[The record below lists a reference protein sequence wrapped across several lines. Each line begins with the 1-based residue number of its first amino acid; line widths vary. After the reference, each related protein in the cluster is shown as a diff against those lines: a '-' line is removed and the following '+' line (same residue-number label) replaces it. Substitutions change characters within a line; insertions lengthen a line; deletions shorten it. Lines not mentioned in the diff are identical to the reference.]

1 MFTDDLWWPWLLIPL
16 TYGLALLSCVDCLR
30 NLRTAQGGTA
40 WIIAMLSFP
49 LLAVPLYWVFGHTR
63 FTGYMQ
69 ARRAGD
75 RQADPY
81 IEKLKA
87 RFPVNGQ
94 TLENYQERFRVLEA
108 LADLPFSQ
116 GNRTQLLIDG
126 EATFK
131 AMFAAIE
138 SAEDYILVQFF
149 IFEDDRI
156 GRAFRDRLMA
166 KAQAGVRVYLLY
178 DAIGCISIPEKYFQ
192 PIRDAGGEVYGF
204 KTRRGPPLRFQINF
218 RNHRKLL
225 IIDGRVGFTGGLNV
239 GDEYL
244 GRDPSMT
251 PWRDTHLQL
260 KGPAV
265 PCLQVSFIQ
274 DWYWAA
280 HSIPDLNWQPEA
292 RDGRTVLVLPTGPAD
307 YLESCTLMFVH
318 AIHAARHR
326 LWIASPYLVPDR
338 EVITALQLAALRG
351 VDVRLLV
358 TGKADSWV
366 VHLVSYAY
374 DDQLLP
380 MGIRLFRYRGF
391 LHEKAMVVDDDLGM
405 VGSANLDNRS
415 FRLNFELNVLVADP
429 AFTAEVAQMLEMDLA
444 NADEITNEDATR
456 RSAAFKLATQGA
468 RLLAPLL

>member
-1 MFTDDLWWPWLLIPL
+1 
-16 TYGLALLSCVDCLR
+16 
-30 NLRTAQGGTA
+30 
-40 WIIAMLSFP
+40 
-49 LLAVPLYWVFGHTR
+49 
-63 FTGYMQ
+63 
-69 ARRAGD
+69 
-75 RQADPY
+75 
-81 IEKLKA
+81 
-87 RFPVNGQ
+87 
-94 TLENYQERFRVLEA
+94 
-108 LADLPFSQ
+108 
-116 GNRTQLLIDG
+116 
-126 EATFK
+126 
-131 AMFAAIE
+131 
-138 SAEDYILVQFF
+138 
-149 IFEDDRI
+149 
-156 GRAFRDRLMA
+156 
-166 KAQAGVRVYLLY
+166 
-178 DAIGCISIPEKYFQ
+178 
-192 PIRDAGGEVYGF
+192 
-204 KTRRGPPLRFQINF
+204 
-218 RNHRKLL
+218 
-225 IIDGRVGFTGGLNV
+225 
-239 GDEYL
+239 
-244 GRDPSMT
+244 MT

-260 KGPAV
+260 EGPAV

-292 RDGRTVLVLPTGPAD
+292 CDGRTVLVLPTGPAD

-358 TGKADSWV
+358 TGKPDSWV

-380 MGIRLFRYRGF
+380 VGIRLFRYRGF

-429 AFTAEVAQMLEMDLA
+429 GFTAEVAQMLAADLA
-444 NADEITNEDATR
+444 NADEVTNEDAAR

>member
-1 MFTDDLWWPWLLIPL
+1 MFTDDLGWPWLLIPL
-16 TYGLALLSCVDCLR
+16 AYGLALISCVDCLR

-40 WIIAMLSFP
+40 WIIALLSFP
-49 LLAVPLYWVFGHTR
+49 LVAVPLYWVFGHTR

-75 RQADPY
+75 RQADPH
-81 IEKLKA
+81 IDKLKA

-94 TLENYQERFRVLEA
+94 TLEDYQERFRVLEA

-131 AMFAAIE
+131 AMFAAME
-138 SAEDYILVQFF
+138 EAEDYILVQFF

-156 GRAFRDRLMA
+156 GRALRDRLVV
-166 KAQAGVRVYLLY
+166 KARAGVRVYLLY
-178 DAIGCISIPEKYFQ
+178 DAIGCISIPERYFQ

-225 IIDGRVGFTGGLNV
+225 IVDGRVGFTGGLNV

-260 KGPAV
+260 EGPAV

-292 RDGRTVLVLPTGPAD
+292 CDGRTVLVLPTGPAD

-326 LWIASPYLVPDR
+326 LWIATPYLIPDR
-338 EVITALQLAALRG
+338 EIITALQLAALRG

-358 TGKADSWV
+358 TGTPDSWV
-366 VHLVSYAY
+366 VHLVSYAF

-380 MGIRLFRYRGF
+380 VGIRLFRYRGF

-415 FRLNFELNVLVADP
+415 FRLNFELNVLVAD
-429 AFTAEVAQMLEMDLA
+429 AGFAAEVAGMLETDLA
-444 NADEITNEDATR
+444 NADEVTEETAAN
-456 RSAAFKLATQGA
+456 RSAVFKLATQGA